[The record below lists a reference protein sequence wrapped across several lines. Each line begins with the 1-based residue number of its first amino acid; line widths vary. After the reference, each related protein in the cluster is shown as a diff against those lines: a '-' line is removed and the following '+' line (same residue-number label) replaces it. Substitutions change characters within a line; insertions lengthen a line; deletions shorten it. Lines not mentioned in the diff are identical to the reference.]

1 MVAIAIS
8 LKGVDF
14 AYIYRL
20 FEANMLPLRKIFPV
34 IIALI
39 TLSLLGIIYIQY
51 SWINSAAHIKKE
63 EKEQKMS
70 EAVDQVAKEMMER
83 LSVPINHS
91 RIQLQRFKQEGS
103 SSGLGLPP
111 MNNNDRLFRT
121 NEPVS
126 VLFDPKEVTDLL
138 KNAMKERKLDTVF
151 EFGIVEN
158 GYYQLVSPGFTER
171 LAKSSEDS
179 ALYHQFIAS
188 LAYNA
193 IPITPESGQLYV
205 FVPSSSFKVFKYM
218 GWMISGGILFT
229 AIIVTAFAL
238 TIRTMLGQKKLS
250 EIKGDFINNMTHEL
264 KTPLATIS
272 LAIDAIGNEKVMDN
286 KDKIRYFSGIIKEE
300 NKRMN
305 KQVES
310 ILQSALLEKDE
321 LSLNLQPIDVHQLIS
336 STVENLQ
343 LQLDGK
349 NGKVQLQLNAHQPII
364 KADEVH
370 FSNLIFNLL
379 DNAIKYSKDNLEVRI
394 STTNTRKNLVISIAD
409 NGIGMSRDTVNRIFE
424 KFYRAHTGNVH
435 NVKGFGL
442 GLSYVKAIVDAHK
455 GKIRVESI
463 LGKGSRFTLEFPQD

>member
-1 MVAIAIS
+1 MPIFIV
-8 LKGVDF
+8 
-14 AYIYRL
+14 YI
-20 FEANMLPLRKIFPV
+20 EHNMLPLRKIFPI

-70 EAVDQVAKEMMER
+70 DAVNEVAAEMMNR
-83 LSVPINHS
+83 LTVPINRR
-91 RIQLQRFKQEGS
+91 RIQLQRFKQEGTS
-103 SSGLGLPP
+103 SSLNLPP
-111 MNNNDRLFRT
+111 VTDDKLFRSA
-121 NEPVS
+121 EPVS
-126 VLFDPKEVTDLL
+126 QLFDPKEVSELL
-138 KNAMKERKLDTVF
+138 KKSMKDRKLDTVF
-151 EFGIVEN
+151 EFGIAEN
-158 GYYQLVSPGFTER
+158 GYYQLVSSGFSARME
-171 LAKSSEDS
+171 KIKEDS

-188 LAYNA
+188 LAYNE
-193 IPITPESGQLYV
+193 ITPESGQLYV
-205 FVPSSSFKVFKYM
+205 FVPSTSFKVFKYM

-321 LSLNLQPIDVHQLIS
+321 LALNLQPIDVHQLIS

-349 NGKVQLQLNAHQPII
+349 NGKVDLQLNGHQPII

-379 DNAIKYSKDNLEVRI
+379 DNAIKYSKDNLEVKI
-394 STTNTRKNLVISIAD
+394 STSNTRKNLVISIAD

-463 LGKGSRFTLEFPQD
+463 LGKGSRFTMEFPQD